1 MAIGDAVALYMGT
14 AVENRQPSAGVEEQ
28 ITAFNKS
35 LGTDALNFYDGTTAL
50 MITDVADRTILDL
63 SSTEATRVMAENMAY
78 MITNT
83 IYLRKSGTTDRIVV
97 MGVQTNA

>member
-14 AVENRQPSAGVEEQ
+14 AIENRQPSSGVEEQ

-35 LGTDALNFYDGTTAL
+35 GGTDALNFYDGTTVL
-50 MITDVADRTILDL
+50 YIIDTNDKTVVDL
-63 SSTEATRVMAENMAY
+63 SADTATRVMAENMAY

-83 IYLRKSGTTDRIVV
+83 IYLRKTGTSDRIVV